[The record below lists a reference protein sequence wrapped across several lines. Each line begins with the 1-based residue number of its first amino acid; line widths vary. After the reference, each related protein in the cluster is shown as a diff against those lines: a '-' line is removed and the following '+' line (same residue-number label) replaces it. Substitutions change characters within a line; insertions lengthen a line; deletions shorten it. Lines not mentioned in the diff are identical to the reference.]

1 MMPGLLD
8 FVTRRRLAIA
18 AVTALIAA
26 VGLWSFL
33 SLQIDAIPDITGV
46 QVQVNT
52 MVPSLAPEEIE
63 RLATLPI
70 ERAMAGQPGLEE
82 TRSLTKTGL
91 SQVTLLYKDGT
102 DQMRARQLVTERLN
116 AVREQL
122 PPGASPQLAPI
133 TTGLGEIYYY
143 TLEWKQ
149 SPRGMTAQ
157 QQLMELYEAQEY
169 TVRPMMRAVTG
180 VADVNTNGGLEQ
192 QFVVEPD
199 PVRLMLHGVTAAE
212 LSAAVGKN
220 VQNAGG
226 GIIARGAERFTV
238 LTNARVMNAAQIA
251 AIPVKFG
258 GAMLPIQV
266 RDLAN
271 VAIGSAPRQGAATQ
285 NGAETVLGTV
295 MMLVGQNSREV
306 ALRVHDALPDIR
318 SALPKGMVIHEQYS
332 RADLVNRT
340 ISTVE
345 HNLGEGALLVAL
357 VLLLVMGNWR
367 AALIVTIV
375 IPLAFLVTVTGMH
388 LIGVSGNLMS
398 LGALDFGLI
407 VDGSIVVVENSLR
420 LLAERRRDTGEVL
433 TDEECRATVA
443 DAARMVARPTMFG
456 IAIIALVYVPVLSLG
471 GVEGK
476 LFQPMAQAVM
486 LAIFAG
492 LMWTFTVVPAL
503 AAWLLREPAREQDDS
518 RHKGLIGFAER
529 GYAPTLERALAHP
542 VLLVIGA
549 IILLAVTFGVFKT
562 LGSQFTPKLDEGSIT
577 AMVYRPVGM
586 SLERSLAIEQET
598 ERQIRRQFPQ
608 VTHTFSRIGTSE
620 VATDPMPP
628 NENDL
633 YIFYAPEKDWPHGDG
648 KPRTKDELV
657 AGIEK
662 IGRQVYPGQTFEFAQ
677 PIEMRFNEMLEGVRA
692 DVSVKVFGQDY
703 EVLERAAKQAK
714 VVLEKQPGTAS
725 VEFETAG
732 RPKSIVVELD
742 QGAMLRLGL
751 GTAEVN
757 AAITDAVAGAEVG
770 FIPEGEARHMIVV
783 RMPESLRANPAAILA
798 LPLRVGDY
806 GMVPLSRV
814 ARLREMPEVEPILHD
829 GGKRRAAL
837 MVTLKTGDLAGYVQK
852 AREAVNSQVKMP
864 PGYRIEFGGQFHQ
877 LEAAQK
883 RLSIVVP
890 TALVLI
896 FLLVFTALGSAKE
909 ATIVYTGIP
918 FAVTGGVLAL
928 WLRGM
933 PFSITAAIGFIALSG
948 IAMLNG
954 LVLIDHINS
963 LRDGRDG
970 DPLPVDEAVRQGA
983 RDRLRPV
990 LSTAL
995 VASIG
1000 FVPMAIASGAGAE
1013 VQRPLATVV
1022 IGGIVTSTILTLLLL
1037 PSLYRWLVRDVAKAD
1052 DAPSSRDHD
1061 PKNLAEGRVAAPAKG
1076 KTSG

>member
-1 MMPGLLD
+1 MISWLLNL
-8 FVTRRRLAIA
+8 FTRHRLAVA
-18 AVTALIAA
+18 GVTAIVAA
-26 VGLWSFL
+26 IGLWAFTT
-33 SLQIDAIPDITGV
+33 LQIDAIPDITGV

-70 ERAMAGQPGLEE
+70 ERAMAGQPGLTE
-82 TRSLTKTGL
+82 TRSLTKAGL

-102 DQMRARQLVTERLN
+102 DQMRARQFVTERLN
-116 AVREQL
+116 TVRDQL

-143 TLEWKQ
+143 TLEWKR
-149 SPRGMTAQ
+149 PPAGMDQ
-157 QQLMELYEAQEY
+157 QRRLMELYEAQEY
-169 TVRPMMRAVTG
+169 TVRPMLRAVTG

-199 PVRLMLHGVTAAE
+199 PVRLTRHGVTAAE
-212 LSAAVGKN
+212 LAAAVGKN
-220 VQNAGG
+220 VENAGG

-238 LTNARVMNAAQIA
+238 LTKARVMSAAEIG
-251 AIPVKFG
+251 AIPVKFAG
-258 GAMLPIQV
+258 GVLPLQV

-271 VAIGSAPRQGAATQ
+271 VVIGSAPRQGAATQ
-285 NGAETVLGTV
+285 NGDETVLGTV

-306 ALRVHDALPDIR
+306 ALRVENAMPDIQ
-318 SALPKGMVIHEQYS
+318 SALPKGMVVHQQYS
-332 RADLVNRT
+332 RSDLVERT

-345 HNLGEGALLVAL
+345 HNLGEGALLVAV

-367 AALIVTIV
+367 AALIVTLV
-375 IPLAFLVTVTGMH
+375 IPLAFLVTVTGMNV
-388 LIGVSGNLMS
+388 IGVSGNLMS

-407 VDGSIVVVENSLR
+407 VDGAIVVVENSLR
-420 LLAERRRDTGEVL
+420 LLAQRRREKGEDLTPEERRTTVVS
-433 TDEECRATVA
+433 ATH
-443 DAARMVARPTMFG
+443 MVARPTMFG

-486 LAIFAG
+486 LAIVAG
-492 LMWTFTVVPAL
+492 LAWTFTVVPAL
-503 AAWLLREPAREQDDS
+503 SAWLLRAPTSEKDDS
-518 RHKGLIGFAER
+518 RNTGLVGFAER
-529 GYAPTLERALAHP
+529 AYAPTLERALAHP
-542 VLLVIGA
+542 IMLATGA
-549 IILLAVTFGVFKT
+549 LAMMGATYAVFTT

-633 YIFYAPEKDWPHGDG
+633 YIFYAPQKDWPHGDSR
-648 KPRTKDELV
+648 PATKDELV
-657 AGIEK
+657 AAIKKVGK
-662 IGRQVYPGQTFEFAQ
+662 KVYAGQNFEFAQ

-692 DVSVKVFGQDY
+692 DVSVKIFGEDY
-703 EVLERAAKQAK
+703 DVLERAAKQAK
-714 VVLEKQPGTAS
+714 AIIEKQAGTAG

-732 RPKSIVVELD
+732 RPKNVVVELD
-742 QGAMLRLGL
+742 HAAMLRLGL
-751 GTAEVN
+751 STSEVN
-757 AAITDAVAGAEVG
+757 KAITDAIAGAEVG
-770 FIPEGEARHMIVV
+770 FIPDGEARHMIVI
-783 RMPESLRANPAAILA
+783 RMPEALRADPSAVLA

-806 GMVPLSRV
+806 GMVPLSSV
-814 ARLREMPEVEPILHD
+814 ARLHETRAVEPILHD

-837 MVTLKTGDLAGYVQK
+837 MVNLKTSDLADYVQR
-852 AREAVNSQVKMP
+852 ARAAVDAQVKLP
-864 PGYRIEFGGQFHQ
+864 PGYRVEFGGQFHQ
-877 LEAAQK
+877 LEAAQR

-890 TALVLI
+890 AALILI
-896 FLLVFTALGSAKE
+896 FLLVYAALGSVKE
-909 ATIVYTGIP
+909 AAIVYTGIP

-928 WLRGM
+928 WLREM

-954 LVLIDHINS
+954 LVLVDHINS

-970 DPLPVDEAVRQGA
+970 EGVPIDEAVRQGA

-995 VASIG
+995 VAAIG

-1022 IGGIVTSTILTLLLL
+1022 IGGIVTSTFLTLLLI
-1037 PSLYRWLVRDVAKAD
+1037 PSFYRWIVRDVAGHD
-1052 DAPSSRDHD
+1052 DGVDRQD
-1061 PKNLAEGRVAAPAKG
+1061 G
-1076 KTSG
+1076 

>member
-1 MMPGLLD
+1 MIGWLLAL
-8 FVTRRRLAIA
+8 VTRHRLAVA
-18 AVTALIAA
+18 AVTAVVAA
-26 VGLWSFL
+26 IGLWSYTTL
-33 SLQIDAIPDITGV
+33 KIDAIPDITGV
-46 QVQVNT
+46 QVQINT
-52 MVPSLAPEEIE
+52 MVPALAPEEIE

-91 SQVTLLYKDGT
+91 SQVTLLYQDGT
-102 DQMRARQLVTERLN
+102 DQLRARQLVSERLQ
-116 AVREQL
+116 AVRDQL

-143 TLEWKQ
+143 TLEWKR
-149 SPRGMTAQ
+149 PPPGLDGRR
-157 QQLMELYEAQEY
+157 QLMELYEAQEY
-169 TVRPMMRAVTG
+169 TVRPMLRAVTG
-180 VADVNTNGGLEQ
+180 VADVNSNGGIEQ

-199 PVRLMLHGVTAAE
+199 PAKLMMHGVTAAE
-212 LSAAVGKN
+212 LAAAVGKN
-220 VQNAGG
+220 VENAGG

-238 LTNARVMNAAQIA
+238 LTNARVMTADEIG
-251 AIPVKFG
+251 AIPVKFAG
-258 GAMLPIQV
+258 GVLPLQV

-271 VAIGSAPRQGAATQ
+271 VVIGSAPRQGAATQ
-285 NGAETVLGTV
+285 NGSETVLGTV

-306 ALRVHDALPDIR
+306 AMRVQDTLPDIQA
-318 SALPKGMVIHEQYS
+318 ALPKNMVIHRQYS
-332 RADLVNRT
+332 RADLVDRT

-345 HNLGEGALLVAL
+345 HNLGEGALLVAI
-357 VLLLVMGNWR
+357 VLLFVMGNWR
-367 AALIVTIV
+367 AALIVALV
-375 IPLAFLVTVTGMH
+375 IPLAFLVTVTGMNA
-388 LIGVSGNLMS
+388 IGVSGNLMS

-420 LLAERRRDTGEVL
+420 LLAERRRAKGEPL
-433 TDEECRATVA
+433 TPEERRATVA
-443 DAARMVARPTMFG
+443 DAARMVARPTIFG
-456 IAIIALVYVPVLSLG
+456 IVIIALVYVPVLSLG

-492 LMWTFTVVPAL
+492 LAWTFTIVPAL
-503 AAWLLREPAREQDDS
+503 SAWLLRTPEREADQGE
-518 RHKGLIGFAER
+518 KAGLIGAAER
-529 GYAPTLERALAHP
+529 FYVP
-542 VLLVIGA
+542 VLDKALKHPALLATGA
-549 IILLAVTFGVFKT
+549 VILLAVTLLVFRT
-562 LGSQFTPKLDEGSIT
+562 LGSQFTPQLDEGSIT

-586 SLERSLAIEQET
+586 SLERSLAIEQAT
-598 ERQIRRQFPQ
+598 ERAIRKQFPQ

-633 YIFYAPEKDWPHGDG
+633 YIFYAPEKDWPQGDG
-648 KPRTKDELV
+648 KPKTKDAL
-657 AGIEK
+657 IEQIGK
-662 IGRQVYPGQTFEFAQ
+662 IGRQVYRDQSFEFAQ

-703 EVLERAAKQAK
+703 DILERAAKQAK
-714 VVLEKQPGTAS
+714 AIIENQPGTES

-742 QGAMLRLGL
+742 HAAMLRMGL
-751 GTAEVN
+751 ATAEVN
-757 AAITDAVAGAEVG
+757 KAITDAIAGAEVG

-783 RMPESLRANPAAILA
+783 RMREGLRADPAAVLA

-806 GMVPLSRV
+806 GMVPLARV
-814 ARLREMPEVEPILHD
+814 ARLKEIHAVEPILHD
-829 GGKRRAAL
+829 SGKRRAAL
-837 MVTLKTGDLAGYVQK
+837 MVNLKTSDLAGYVRK
-852 AREAVNSQVKMP
+852 ARDAVNAQVKLP

-877 LEAAQK
+877 LEAAQA

-890 TALVLI
+890 TALILI
-896 FLLVFTALGSAKE
+896 FALVYAALGSVKE
-909 ATIVYTGIP
+909 AAIVYTGIP

-954 LVLIDHINS
+954 LVLIDHING

-970 DPLPVDEAVRQGA
+970 GERRTVADAVREGA

-1000 FVPMAIASGAGAE
+1000 FMPMALASGAGAE

-1037 PSLYRWLVRDVAKAD
+1037 PSLYRWLVRSGARPRSEQPAD
-1052 DAPSSRDHD
+1052 
-1061 PKNLAEGRVAAPAKG
+1061 
-1076 KTSG
+1076 

>member
-1 MMPGLLD
+1 MIRWLLEL
-8 FVTRRRLAIA
+8 FTRHRLAVA
-18 AVTALIAA
+18 GVTAVIAMI
-26 VGLWSFL
+26 GLWSFTA
-33 SLQIDAIPDITGV
+33 LQIDAIPDITGV

-70 ERAMAGQPGLEE
+70 ERAMAGQPGLTE

-91 SQVTLLYKDGT
+91 SQVTLLYQDGT
-102 DQMRARQLVTERLN
+102 DQLRARQLVTERLN
-116 AVREQL
+116 AVRDQL

-143 TLEWKQ
+143 TVEWKRPP
-149 SPRGMTAQ
+149 SGMAKQ
-157 QQLMELYEAQEY
+157 ELLMELYEAQEY
-169 TVRPMMRAVTG
+169 TVRPMLRAVTG

-199 PVRLMLHGVTAAE
+199 PARLMMHGVTAAE
-212 LSAAVGKN
+212 LALAVGKN
-220 VQNAGG
+220 VENAGG
-226 GIIARGAERFTV
+226 GIIARGPERFTV
-238 LTNARVMNAAQIA
+238 LTKARVMSATEIG
-251 AIPVKFG
+251 AIPVKFAAG
-258 GAMLPIQV
+258 VLPLQV
-266 RDLAN
+266 RDLAD
-271 VAIGSAPRQGAATQ
+271 VVIGSAPRQGAATQ
-285 NGAETVLGTV
+285 NGRETVLGTV

-306 ALRVHDALPDIR
+306 ALRVQDALPEIQA
-318 SALPKGMVIHEQYS
+318 ALPKGMVVHQQYS
-332 RADLVNRT
+332 RADLVDRT
-340 ISTVE
+340 IATVE

-367 AALIVTIV
+367 AAVIVTLV
-375 IPLAFLVTVTGMH
+375 IPLAFLVTVTGMNA
-388 LIGVSGNLMS
+388 IGVSGNLMS

-420 LLAERRRDTGEVL
+420 LLADRRKNKGEDLTPEERRT
-433 TDEECRATVA
+433 TVV
-443 DAARMVARPTMFG
+443 DAAHMVARPTMFG

-486 LAIFAG
+486 LAIVAG
-492 LMWTFTVVPAL
+492 LIWTFTVVPAL
-503 AAWLLREPAREQDDS
+503 SGWFLRAPAIENDETRT
-518 RHKGLIGFAER
+518 KGLIGFAER
-529 GYAPTLERALAHP
+529 GYAPALDRALGRPMILAT
-542 VLLVIGA
+542 GA
-549 IILLAVTFGVFKT
+549 LILLAVTFGVFKT

-598 ERQIRRQFPQ
+598 ERQIRHRFPQ
-608 VTHTFSRIGTSE
+608 VTRTFSRIGTSE

-633 YIFYAPEKDWPHGDG
+633 YIFYAAQKDWPTGDG
-648 KPRTKDELV
+648 KPKSKEELI
-657 AGIEK
+657 AGIQK
-662 IGRQVYPGQTFEFAQ
+662 IGQQVYRGQTFEFAQ

-692 DVSVKVFGQDY
+692 DVSVKIFGEDY
-703 EVLERAAKQAK
+703 DVLERAAKQAK
-714 VVLEKQPGTAS
+714 AILEKQAGTAG

-732 RPKSIVVELD
+732 RPRSLVVELD
-742 QGAMLRLGL
+742 HAAMLRLGL
-751 GTAEVN
+751 STAEVN
-757 AAITDAVAGAEVG
+757 KAITDAIAGAEVG
-770 FIPEGEARHMIVV
+770 FIPEGEARHMIVI
-783 RMPESLRANPAAILA
+783 RMPEKLRADTAAILA

-814 ARLREMPEVEPILHD
+814 AQLRETRAVEPILHD
-829 GGKRRAAL
+829 SGKRRAAL
-837 MVTLKTGDLAGYVQK
+837 MVNLNTSDLAGYVQK
-852 AREAVNSQVKMP
+852 ARDAVTSQVKLP

-877 LEAAQK
+877 LEAAQQ

-890 TALVLI
+890 AALVLI
-896 FLLVFTALGSAKE
+896 FLLVYAALGSVKE
-909 ATIVYTGIP
+909 AAIVYTGIP

-954 LVLIDHINS
+954 LVLVDHINS
-963 LRDGRDG
+963 LRDGRDS
-970 DPLPVDEAVRQGA
+970 DALSIDDAVRQGA

-1000 FVPMAIASGAGAE
+1000 FLPMAIASGAGAE

-1022 IGGIVTSTILTLLLL
+1022 IGGIVTSTLLTLLLI
-1037 PSLYRWLVRDVAKAD
+1037 PSLYRWLIRDD
-1052 DAPSSRDHD
+1052 GGSSTIAPGEPDS
-1061 PKNLAEGRVAAPAKG
+1061 
-1076 KTSG
+1076 

>member
-1 MMPGLLD
+1 MIGWLLA
-8 FVTRRRLAIA
+8 FVTRNRLVVA
-18 AVTALIAA
+18 AVTAVIAA
-26 VGLWSFL
+26 IGIWSFATL
-33 SLQIDAIPDITGV
+33 RIDAIPDITGV

-70 ERAMAGQPGLEE
+70 ERAMAGQPGLKE
-82 TRSLTKTGL
+82 TRALTKTGL
-91 SQVTLLYKDGT
+91 SQVTLIYEDGT

-116 AVREQL
+116 AVRDQL

-143 TLEWKQ
+143 TLEWKRLPPEMDPQ
-149 SPRGMTAQ
+149 R
-157 QQLMELYEAQEY
+157 QLMELYEAQEY
-169 TVRPMMRAVTG
+169 TVRPMLRAVTG

-199 PVRLMLHGVTAAE
+199 PLRLTMHGVTAAE
-212 LSAAVGKN
+212 LAAAVGKN
-220 VQNAGG
+220 VDNAGG

-238 LTNARVMNAAQIA
+238 LTNGRVRNATDIG
-251 AIPVKFG
+251 AIPVKFAG
-258 GAMLPIQV
+258 GILPLQV
-266 RDLAN
+266 RDVAN
-271 VAIGSAPRQGAATQ
+271 VVIGAAPRQGAATQ
-285 NGAETVLGTV
+285 NGRETVLGTV

-306 ALRVHDALPDIR
+306 ALRAEQALPDIR
-318 SALPKGMVIHEQYS
+318 AALPRGMVIDQQYS
-332 RADLVNRT
+332 RAELVDRT

-357 VLLLVMGNWR
+357 VLLFVMGNWR
-367 AALIVTIV
+367 AALIVTLV
-375 IPLAFLVTVTGMH
+375 IPLAFLVTVTGMNA
-388 LIGVSGNLMS
+388 IGVSGNLMS

-407 VDGSIVVVENSLR
+407 VDGAIVVVENSLR
-420 LLAERRRDTGEVL
+420 LLAERRRAKGEDL
-433 TDEECRATVA
+433 TSEERRATVA
-443 DAARMVARPTMFG
+443 DAARMVARPTLFG
-456 IAIIALVYVPVLSLG
+456 IAIIALVYVPVLSFG

-486 LAIFAG
+486 LAIVAG
-492 LMWTFTVVPAL
+492 LAWTFTIVPML
-503 AAWLLREPAREQDDS
+503 SAWLLRAPVSEKEDG
-518 RHKGLIGFAER
+518 RHAGVIGYAER
-529 GYAPTLERALAHP
+529 GYAPVLERAIAHP
-542 VLLVIGA
+542 WLLVIGA
-549 IILLAVTFGVFKT
+549 AALLAVTFGVFRT
-562 LGSQFTPKLDEGSIT
+562 LGSQFTPQLDEGAIT

-586 SLERSLAIEQET
+586 SLERSLAIERET
-598 ERQIRRQFPQ
+598 ERQIKRHFPQ

-633 YIFYAPEKDWPHGDG
+633 YIFYAPQKDWPTGNG
-648 KPRTKDELV
+648 APRSKDELV
-657 AGIEK
+657 EGIRK
-662 IGRQVYPGQTFEFAQ
+662 IGEEVYRGQTFEFAQ

-692 DVSVKVFGQDY
+692 DVSVKIFGDDY
-703 EVLERAAKQAK
+703 DVLERAAKQAK
-714 VVLEKQPGTAS
+714 AILEKQAGTES

-742 QGAMLRLGL
+742 HAALLRLGL
-751 GTAEVN
+751 STAEVN
-757 AAITDAVAGAEVG
+757 AAITDAVAGSEVG
-770 FIPEGEARHMIVV
+770 FIPHNEARHAIVV
-783 RMPESLRANPAAILA
+783 RMAEGLRANPAAILA

-814 ARLREMPEVEPILHD
+814 ARLRETRTVEPILHD
-829 GGKRRAAL
+829 SGNRRAAL
-837 MVTLKTGDLAGYVQK
+837 MVNLKTSDLAGYV
-852 AREAVNSQVKMP
+852 ARARAAVDGQVKLP
-864 PGYRIEFGGQFHQ
+864 PGYQIEFGGQFHQ

-890 TALVLI
+890 AALLLI
-896 FLLVFTALGSAKE
+896 FLLVYAALGSIKE
-909 ATIVYTGIP
+909 AVIVYTGIP

-954 LVLIDHINS
+954 LVLVDHINS

-970 DPLPVDEAVRQGA
+970 DALPVDEAVRQGA

-995 VASIG
+995 VAAIG

-1022 IGGIVTSTILTLLLL
+1022 IGGIVTSTLLTLVLL
-1037 PSLYRWLVRDVAKAD
+1037 PSLYRLVMRNPVSAGAM
-1052 DAPSSRDHD
+1052 ANRGSVGSR
-1061 PKNLAEGRVAAPAKG
+1061 
-1076 KTSG
+1076 

>member
-1 MMPGLLD
+1 MIDRLLD
-8 FVTRRRLAIA
+8 LVTRHRLVVA
-18 AVTALIAA
+18 AVAA
-26 VGLWSFL
+26 VVAALGIWSFAT
-33 SLQIDAIPDITGV
+33 LQIDAIPDITGV

-70 ERAMAGQPGLEE
+70 ERAMAGQPGLTE
-82 TRSLTKTGL
+82 TRALTKTGL
-91 SQVTLLYKDGT
+91 SQVTLIYEDGT

-116 AVREQL
+116 AVRDQL
-122 PPGASPQLAPI
+122 PRGASPQLAPI

-143 TLEWKQ
+143 TLEWKR
-149 SPRGMTAQ
+149 PPAGMDAQ
-157 QQLMELYEAQEY
+157 RQLMELYEAQEY
-169 TVRPMMRAVTG
+169 IVRPMMRAVTG

-192 QFVVEPD
+192 QFVMEPD
-199 PVRLMLHGVTAAE
+199 PVRLTMHGVTAAE
-212 LSAAVGKN
+212 LTEAVGRN
-220 VQNAGG
+220 VENAGG

-238 LTNARVMNAAQIA
+238 LTNGRVTNATEIG
-251 AIPVKFG
+251 AIPVKFAAG
-258 GAMLPIQV
+258 VLPLQV
-266 RDLAN
+266 RDLAD
-271 VAIGSAPRQGAATQ
+271 VVIGAAPRQGAATQ
-285 NGAETVLGTV
+285 NGRETVLGTV

-306 ALRVHDALPDIR
+306 ALRAEAALPDIR
-318 SALPKGMVIHEQYS
+318 SALPKGMVIDQQYS
-332 RADLVNRT
+332 RAELVDRT

-367 AALIVTIV
+367 AALIVTLV
-375 IPLAFLVTVTGMH
+375 IPLSFLVTVTGMNA
-388 LIGVSGNLMS
+388 IGVSGNLMS

-420 LLAERRRDTGEVL
+420 LLAERRRTKDEDL
-433 TDEECRATVA
+433 TPEERRAAIA

-486 LAIFAG
+486 LAIVAG
-492 LMWTFTVVPAL
+492 LVWTFTIVPML
-503 AAWLLREPAREQDDS
+503 SAWLLRAPAREHDDG
-518 RHKGLIGFAER
+518 RHTGLIGFAER
-529 GYAPTLERALAHP
+529 WYAPTLARAIAHPWLLIVGALAM
-542 VLLVIGA
+542 LT
-549 IILLAVTFGVFKT
+549 VTFGVFRT
-562 LGSQFTPKLDEGSIT
+562 LGSQFTPQLDEGAIT

-598 ERQIRRQFPQ
+598 ERRIRRRFPQ
-608 VTHTFSRIGTSE
+608 ITHTFSRIGTSE

-633 YIFYAPEKDWPHGDG
+633 YVFYAAQKDWPAGTG
-648 KPRTKDELV
+648 MPKTKDELV
-657 AGIEK
+657 AGIRKVGE
-662 IGRQVYPGQTFEFAQ
+662 QVYRGQTFEFAQ

-692 DVSVKVFGQDY
+692 DVSVKIFGEDY
-703 EVLERAAKQAK
+703 DVLERAARQAK
-714 VVLEKQPGTAS
+714 SILEKQSGTES

-732 RPKSIVVELD
+732 RPKSVVVELD
-742 QGAMLRLGL
+742 HAALLRLGL
-751 GTAEVN
+751 STQEVN
-757 AAITDAVAGAEVG
+757 KAISDAIAGAEVG
-770 FIPEGEARHMIVV
+770 MIPEGQARHMIVV
-783 RMPESLRANPAAILA
+783 RMPEGLRANPAAILA
-798 LPLRVGDY
+798 LPLRVGEY

-814 ARLREMPEVEPILHD
+814 ARLHEMRKVEPILHD
-829 GGKRRAAL
+829 SGKRRAAL
-837 MVTLKTGDLAGYVQK
+837 MVTLNTSDLAGYVAK
-852 AREAVNSQVKMP
+852 ARAAVEGQVRLP

-890 TALVLI
+890 AALLLI
-896 FLLVFTALGSAKE
+896 FLLVYAALGSLRE
-909 ATIVYTGIP
+909 AAIVYTGIP
-918 FAVTGGVLAL
+918 FAATGGVLAL

-954 LVLIDHINS
+954 LVLVDHINS

-970 DPLPVDEAVRQGA
+970 DALPVDEAVRQGA

-995 VASIG
+995 VAAIG

-1037 PSLYRWLVRDVAKAD
+1037 PSLYRKFVVDPAD
-1052 DAPSSRDHD
+1052 
-1061 PKNLAEGRVAAPAKG
+1061 EGREATA
-1076 KTSG
+1076 

>member
-1 MMPGLLD
+1 MK
-8 FVTRRRLAIA
+8 F
-18 AVTALIAA
+18 
-26 VGLWSFL
+26 
-33 SLQIDAIPDITGV
+33 
-46 QVQVNT
+46 
-52 MVPSLAPEEIE
+52 
-63 RLATLPI
+63 
-70 ERAMAGQPGLEE
+70 
-82 TRSLTKTGL
+82 
-91 SQVTLLYKDGT
+91 
-102 DQMRARQLVTERLN
+102 
-116 AVREQL
+116 
-122 PPGASPQLAPI
+122 
-133 TTGLGEIYYY
+133 
-143 TLEWKQ
+143 
-149 SPRGMTAQ
+149 
-157 QQLMELYEAQEY
+157 
-169 TVRPMMRAVTG
+169 
-180 VADVNTNGGLEQ
+180 
-192 QFVVEPD
+192 
-199 PVRLMLHGVTAAE
+199 
-212 LSAAVGKN
+212 
-220 VQNAGG
+220 AGG
-226 GIIARGAERFTV
+226 V
-238 LTNARVMNAAQIA
+238 L
-251 AIPVKFG
+251 P
-258 GAMLPIQV
+258 LQV
-266 RDLAN
+266 RDLAD
-271 VAIGSAPRQGAATQ
+271 VVIGAAPRQGAATQ
-285 NGAETVLGTV
+285 NGRETVLGTA

-306 ALRVHDALPDIR
+306 ALRVQQALPDIR
-318 SALPKGMVIHEQYS
+318 AAIPKGMVIHQQYS
-332 RADLVNRT
+332 RADLVDRT

-367 AALIVTIV
+367 AAVIVTLV
-375 IPLAFLVTVTGMH
+375 IPLAFLVTVSGMNV
-388 LIGVSGNLMS
+388 IGLSGNLMS

-407 VDGSIVVVENSLR
+407 VDGAIVVVENSLR
-420 LLAERRRDTGEVL
+420 LLADRRRDKGEAL
-433 TDEECRATVA
+433 SPEERRATVA

-486 LAIFAG
+486 LAILAG
-492 LMWTFTVVPAL
+492 LVWTFTVVPAL
-503 AAWLLREPAREQDDS
+503 SSWLLRAPASEKDDT
-518 RHKGLIGFAER
+518 RHRGLIGLAER
-529 GYAPTLERALAHP
+529 GYAPALERSLAHP
-542 VLLVIGA
+542 LLLVIGA
-549 IILLAVTFGVFKT
+549 LVMLAVTFGVFRT
-562 LGSQFTPKLDEGSIT
+562 LGSQFTPQLDEGSIT

-633 YIFYAPEKDWPHGDG
+633 YIFYGPEKNWPHGDG
-648 KPRTKDELV
+648 KPKTKQDLV
-657 AGIEK
+657 AGIQK
-662 IGRQVYPGQTFEFAQ
+662 IGQQVYRGQTFEFAQ

-703 EVLERAAKQAK
+703 DVLERAAKQAK
-714 VVLEKQPGTAS
+714 AILEKEPGTES

-742 QGAMLRLGL
+742 HPAMLRLGL
-751 GTAEVN
+751 GTEEVN
-757 AAITDAVAGAEVG
+757 KAITDAIAGAEVG
-770 FIPEGEARHMIVV
+770 FIPEGEARHMIVI
-783 RMPESLRANPAAILA
+783 RMPENLRADPRAVLA

-806 GMVPLSRV
+806 GMVPLARV
-814 ARLREMPEVEPILHD
+814 ARLRETRDVEPILHD

-837 MVTLKTGDLAGYVQK
+837 MVNLNTSDLAGYVEK
-852 AREAVNSQVKMP
+852 ARSAVTNQVKLP

-883 RLSIVVP
+883 RLEIVVP
-890 TALVLI
+890 AALILI
-896 FLLVFTALGSAKE
+896 FLLVYAALGSIKE
-909 ATIVYTGIP
+909 AAIVYTGIP

-954 LVLIDHINS
+954 LVLIDHINA

-970 DPLPVDEAVRQGA
+970 EALPVDDAVRQGA

-1022 IGGIVTSTILTLLLL
+1022 IGGIVTSTLLTLLLL
-1037 PSLYRWLVRDVAKAD
+1037 PSLYRWVAGRDA
-1052 DAPSSRDHD
+1052 
-1061 PKNLAEGRVAAPAKG
+1061 NPAKEG
-1076 KTSG
+1076 AV